1 MIRKLFPLV
10 GVMAVLAAGIFA
22 QSNASKG
29 PNTTTRLSGLEAELS
44 KYIDAAF
51 EEDDKANGITRP
63 RIVEKP
69 VAAVKSSVAVNNVEV
84 ERLVF
89 DLVNEKRVANGL
101 EPLKWNDNIANSA
114 RQHSSNM
121 AEYRFFSHKGLDSKM
136 VSDRADA
143 NGVGKWR
150 SIGEN
155 IAFNRGYQ
163 DPVTLTVQLWLD
175 SPGHRRNMLSAD
187 WKESAIG
194 VAVTEDGAYYFTQ
207 VFLVRK

>member
-22 QSNASKG
+22 QSTPKG
-29 PNTTTRLSGLEAELS
+29 PNSTVRLTAFEADLN
-44 KYIDAAF
+44 KFLDAAY
-51 EEDDKANGITRP
+51 EEDDRANGITRP

-69 VAAVKSSVAVNNVEV
+69 VAAVKSSVAVNIVEV
-84 ERLVF
+84 ERRVF
-89 DLVNEKRVANGL
+89 NLVNEKRLQNGL
-101 EPLKWNDNIANSA
+101 EQLKRSDSIAEAA

-121 AEYRFFSHKGLDSKM
+121 AEFQFFSHKGLDSKM

-155 IAFNRGYQ
+155 IAFNRGYP
-163 DPVTLTVQLWLD
+163 DPITITVQLWLD
-175 SPGHRRNMLSAD
+175 SPGHRRNMLSPD

-194 VAVTEDGAYYFTQ
+194 VAVSEDGAYYFTQ

>member
-1 MIRKLFPLV
+1 MMIRKLFPLV

-22 QSNASKG
+22 QSTPKG
-29 PNTTTRLSGLEAELS
+29 PNNSVRLTAFEAELN
-44 KYIDAAF
+44 KFLDAAY

-69 VAAVKSSVAVNNVEV
+69 VAAVKSSVAVNIVEV
-84 ERLVF
+84 ERLAF
-89 DLVNEKRVANGL
+89 NMVNEKRVENGL
-101 EPLKWNDNIANSA
+101 QPLTWNDNVAKTARVHSA
-114 RQHSSNM
+114 SM
-121 AEYRFFSHKGLDSKM
+121 AEFQFFSHKGLDSKM

-175 SPGHRRNMLSAD
+175 SPGHRRNMLSPD

>member
-1 MIRKLFPLV
+1 MIRKLFPLM

-22 QSNASKG
+22 QSTAKG
-29 PNTTTRLSGLEAELS
+29 PNTTVRLTAFEADLN
-44 KYIDAAF
+44 KFLDAAY

-69 VAAVKSSVAVNNVEV
+69 VAAVKASVAVNIVEV
-84 ERLVF
+84 ERSVF
-89 DLVNEKRVANGL
+89 DLVNEKRVENGL

-121 AEYRFFSHKGLDSKM
+121 AEFQFFSHKGLDSKM

-163 DPVTLTVQLWLD
+163 NPVTLTVQLWLD
-175 SPGHRRNMLSAD
+175 SPSHRRNMLSPD

>member
-1 MIRKLFPLV
+1 M
-10 GVMAVLAAGIFA
+10 GVMAVLAAGVIA
-22 QSNASKG
+22 QNNAIKG
-29 PNTTTRLSGLEAELS
+29 PNTTGRLSGLEAELT
-44 KYIDAAF
+44 KFIDAAF
-51 EEDDKANGITRP
+51 EKEDKTNGISRP

-69 VAAVKSSVAVNNVEV
+69 AAAVRSSVAVNLAEV
-84 ERLVF
+84 ERLAF
-89 DLVNEKRVANGL
+89 NLVNEKRVENGL
-101 EPLKWNDNIANSA
+101 QPLTWNDNVAKTA
-114 RQHSSNM
+114 RVHSGSM
-121 AEYRFFSHKGLDSKM
+121 AEFNFFSHKGLDSKM

-163 DPVTLTVQLWLD
+163 DPVALTVQLWLD
-175 SPGHRRNMLSAD
+175 SPAHRRNMLSAD

>member
-10 GVMAVLAAGIFA
+10 GVMAVLAAGTFA
-22 QSNASKG
+22 QSTAKG
-29 PNTTTRLSGLEAELS
+29 PNTTVRLTAFEADLN
-44 KYIDAAF
+44 KFLDVAF

-69 VAAVKSSVAVNNVEV
+69 VAAVKSSVAVNIVEV

-114 RQHSSNM
+114 RKHSSNM

-175 SPGHRRNMLSAD
+175 SPGHRRNMLSPD

>member
-10 GVMAVLAAGIFA
+10 GVMAVLAAGTFA

-29 PNTTTRLSGLEAELS
+29 PNTTARLSGLEAELS

-69 VAAVKSSVAVNNVEV
+69 VAAVKSSVAVNIVEV
-84 ERLVF
+84 ERLAF
-89 DLVNEKRVANGL
+89 NLVNEKRVANGL
-101 EPLKWNDNIANSA
+101 EALKWNDSIANSA
-114 RQHSSNM
+114 RQHSSSM
-121 AEYRFFSHKGLDSKM
+121 AEFQFFSHKGLDSKM

-163 DPVTLTVQLWLD
+163 DPVALTIQLWLD
-175 SPGHRRNMLSAD
+175 SPSHRRNMLSAE

>member
-22 QSNASKG
+22 QSTAKG
-29 PNTTTRLSGLEAELS
+29 PNATVRLTAFEADLN
-44 KYIDAAF
+44 KFLDAAY
-51 EEDDKANGITRP
+51 EEDDRSNGITRP

-69 VAAVKSSVAVNNVEV
+69 VAAVKSSVAVNIVEV

-89 DLVNEKRVANGL
+89 NLVNEKRVANGL
-101 EPLKWNDNIANSA
+101 EQLKWNDSLANSA
-114 RQHSSNM
+114 RQHSANM

-175 SPGHRRNMLSAD
+175 SPSHRRNMLSAD